1 MAVGVTPECW
11 MADEEGW
18 RYRKENGEYY
28 KNTTREIDGVTY
40 QFDRNGYAA
49 QQEG

>member
-18 RYRKENGEYY
+18 RYRKADGSYY